1 MKDIEWKNVSID
13 YEMIY
18 KMPQVFL
25 KEYGFLPI
33 VDTEGNKAIAITRDM
48 TIQFQYEIS
57 KYYKSTP
64 IIYYSK
70 RDELEF
76 NLSYVSAEKSII
88 AITDE
93 ATIDENIENA
103 DNPVKELYE
112 ILLKRAIALKAS
124 DIHFEPFEEKTVI
137 RYRVHGKL
145 MKIREIDNV
154 TYRFLS
160 TTIKIL
166 SNMDISKKYIPH
178 DGKYLIVYNKKNYD
192 LRISTMPVLYGEK
205 IVVRILN
212 SSDIDLKLESL
223 GFDSS
228 SLNIIR
234 KIINRGEGLFLVS
247 GPTGSG
253 KTTTLYSII
262 NEINL
267 KEKNVMTIEDP
278 VEYKINGI
286 NQINLNT
293 KAGLTFATGLR
304 NILRQD
310 PDVILVGEIRDEETA
325 EIAIKAAITGHI
337 VLSTIHTNDTIS
349 TINRLNNMGIPRH
362 LIVDAI
368 SGIISQRLV
377 SKLCECR
384 KKPSKDHINE
394 SKTELEL
401 KVGACNKCI
410 DGYIGRTLVY
420 EMMEMDEN
428 VKNQVMSSNFL
439 SKSVLKESLNK
450 VTFKENVKIKYENGE
465 IDAHTYNKFECLG

>member
-1 MKDIEWKNVSID
+1 MKNIEWKNVSID
-13 YEMIY
+13 YDMIR
-18 KMPQVFL
+18 KMPQGFL
-25 KEYGFLPI
+25 KEYEFLPLI
-33 VDTEGNKAIAITRDM
+33 HKNGTKAIAITRDM
-48 TIQFQYEIS
+48 TIQFKYEIS
-57 KYYKSTP
+57 KYYKLIP
-64 IIYYSK
+64 NIYYSK
-70 RDELEF
+70 RDEIEF
-76 NLSYVSAEKSII
+76 NLSYVSAEKNII
-88 AITDE
+88 AIADE
-93 ATIDENIENA
+93 TTIEKNIEDV

-112 ILLKRAIALKAS
+112 ILLKRAIDLKAS
-124 DIHFEPFEEKTVI
+124 DIHFEPFEGKTVI

-145 MKIREIDNV
+145 MKIREIDNA

-212 SSDIDLKLESL
+212 SGDIDLKLESL
-223 GFDSS
+223 GFDGS

-234 KIINRGEGLFLVS
+234 KIINKGEGLFLVS

-267 KEKNVMTIEDP
+267 GEKNVMTIEDP

-377 SKLCECR
+377 SKLCECGNNFL
-384 KKPSKDHINE
+384 KNDINE
-394 SKTELEL
+394 SKEDLNL
-401 KVGACNKCI
+401 KSRTCNKCI

-420 EMMEMDEN
+420 EIMEMNEN
-428 VKNQVMSSNFL
+428 VKNEVMSNKFL
-439 SKSVLKESLNK
+439 SKSVLKKNLNK
-450 VTFKENVKIKYENGE
+450 ITFKENIKIKYENGE
-465 IDAHTYNKFECLG
+465 IDEHTYNKFECLG